1 MPRFFSTLATFRS
14 INAGPGDMLHI
25 TLTASSRVIAT
36 PGRCVGRAAAV
47 TVKREAWEG
56 AMRQV
61 GRAAAG
67 ARAGGGMEVV
77 SLHHSSTKDGSE
89 LCMA

>member
-1 MPRFFSTLATFRS
+1 MPRFFSTLASFHS

-25 TLTASSRVIAT
+25 TLTKSSRVIAT

-47 TVKREAWEG
+47 TVQRKAWEG
-56 AMRQV
+56 TMRQI

-67 ARAGGGMEVV
+67 AKSAGGMEVV
-77 SLHHSSTKDGSE
+77 SSFSKLQGEK
-89 LCMA
+89 LLRVQ